1 MTRGMRSAL
10 THVRPA
16 STFLGMTDPRQR
28 ANGLATRIASLVAC
42 ALLAACGDDA
52 PRDAAPA
59 QPEGH
64 QRMVALL
71 RDLHAR
77 RDEDNVFVGE
87 VAVRTARSEL
97 QQQGANPKWQ
107 TRQELGYSLLRLG
120 REREAI
126 AEFES
131 TLAAVEK
138 GTLAGG
144 MDAQL
149 SLRFHLGVA
158 WLRLGETE
166 NCCHSRTEDSCIL
179 PLQGGALHDKP
190 EGSTRAIEHFTFVLQ
205 NTKEGD
211 YWHLA
216 NRWLCNVAAM
226 TLGKWPELVPEP
238 WRLPASAFE
247 QRGAFP
253 KFANVGER
261 LGLDVEGLSGGMA
274 VEDFDGDQRLDVMM
288 SDWSTNGPLRLFTRK
303 DDGAFVERGEASG
316 LSGITGGLN
325 LVTADYDNDGDV
337 DVLVLRGAWL
347 LDKGRYPN
355 SLLQNRGDGTFTDVT
370 FDAGLGKE
378 MWPTQAGAFA
388 DYDLDGDLDLY
399 VGNESSS
406 KIACASQLFRN
417 EGNGTFVDVAKQA
430 GVENFGYAKGVS
442 WGDVDGDRD
451 PDLYVSNLT
460 GDNRLYTNRGDGT
473 FVDEAKARGVAG
485 PEASFPCWFWD
496 YDNDGA
502 LDLWVSC
509 YATGVGHLAAHA
521 LSMPRTWDL
530 NRLYRNDGKGAFV
543 DVAEKAG
550 MTHPAMPMGSN
561 FGDVDGDGFLDCYL
575 GTGDPHVY
583 SLMPNVLYQNVRGE
597 RFVDVTMQSGTGH
610 LQKGHGVAFAD
621 FDHDGDLDLFARIGG
636 AFLGDAFVSTVFENP
651 GFGNRHVTLQCV
663 GTNENRSAMGA
674 RVRVVVQEGLVERSI
689 WRTVGTGGSFGCN
702 PLRMTIGLGRADRI
716 VRVEA
721 HWPRSGVV
729 ESFSGLEVGSAYR
742 LVEGKGAPERFVL
755 PTFAKR

>member
-1 MTRGMRSAL
+1 MRVPSMRIRVASFAL
-10 THVRPA
+10 
-16 STFLGMTDPRQR
+16 
-28 ANGLATRIASLVAC
+28 
-42 ALLAACGDDA
+42 ALLAACGGKDDA
-52 PRDAAPA
+52 ATSASA
-59 QPEGH
+59 QKPEGH
-64 QRMVALL
+64 RRMVALL
-71 RDLHAR
+71 ADLHAR
-77 RDEDNVFVGE
+77 RDADNVFVGE
-87 VAVRTARSEL
+87 AAVNAARSEL
-97 QQQGANPKWQ
+97 ARQGSAPRWQ
-107 TRQELGYSLLRLG
+107 TRQELGYAMLRLG

-126 AEFES
+126 GELES
-131 TLAAVEK
+131 ALAAVEK
-138 GTLAGG
+138 GALAGG
-144 MDAQL
+144 KDAEL

-158 WLRLGETE
+158 WLRLAETE
-166 NCCHSRTEDSCIL
+166 NCCHSRNEDSCIL

-190 EGSTRAIEHFTFVLQ
+190 EGSSRAMEHFTFVLQ
-205 NTKEGD
+205 RTKETD

-226 TLGKWPELVPEP
+226 TLGKWPDLVPEP
-238 WRLPASAFE
+238 WRLPASAFAST
-247 QRGAFP
+247 GAFP
-253 KFANVGER
+253 RMPNIGAS

-274 VEDFDGDQRLDVMM
+274 VEDFDGDLRLDVMM
-288 SDWSTNGPLRLFTRK
+288 SDWST
-303 DDGAFVERGEASG
+303 DGALHLFMREPDGRFVERAAQKG

-325 LVTADYDNDGDV
+325 LVTSDYDNDGDV

-355 SLLQNRGDGTFTDVT
+355 SLLQNRGDGTFVDVT
-370 FDAGLGKE
+370 FDAGLGQE
-378 MWPTQAGAFA
+378 HWPTQAAAFA

-406 KIACASQLFRN
+406 KITCASQLFRN
-417 EGNGTFVDVAKQA
+417 EGNGRFVDVAKQA

-442 WGDVDGDRD
+442 WGDIDGDRD
-451 PDLYVSNLT
+451 PDLYVSNVA
-460 GDNRLYTNRGDGT
+460 GDNRLYINRGDGT
-473 FVDEAKARGVAG
+473 FVDEAKTRGVLG
-485 PEASFPCWFWD
+485 PIASFPCWFWD

-502 LDLWVSC
+502 LDLWVSA
-509 YATGVGHLAAHA
+509 YETGVGHLAAHA
-521 LSMPRTWDL
+521 LSMPRSWPL
-530 NRLYRNDGKGAFV
+530 NALYHNDGKGAFV
-543 DVAEKAG
+543 DVAETSG

-636 AFLGDAFVSTVFENP
+636 AFKGDAFVSTVFENK
-651 GFGNRHVTLQCV
+651 GFGNRQVTLQFT
-663 GTNENRSAMGA
+663 GTNENRSAMGT
-674 RVRVVVQEGLVERSI
+674 RIRVVVEERGVERSI

-702 PLRMTIGLGRADRI
+702 PLRMTIGIGKADRI

-729 ESFSGLEVGSAYR
+729 ESFSGLEPGSAYR
-742 LVEGKGAPERFVL
+742 LVEGKGAPEPFVL
-755 PTFAKR
+755 PTFAARAR